1 MVIFDSATREQDY
14 LAPLETRSVSEG
26 RVNAG
31 VGGGGFDERHACVGS
46 GFGRV

>member
-14 LAPLETRSVSEG
+14 LAPLETWSVSEG
-26 RVNAG
+26 RVNMG
-31 VGGGGFDERHACVGS
+31 VWGGFDERHACVGS